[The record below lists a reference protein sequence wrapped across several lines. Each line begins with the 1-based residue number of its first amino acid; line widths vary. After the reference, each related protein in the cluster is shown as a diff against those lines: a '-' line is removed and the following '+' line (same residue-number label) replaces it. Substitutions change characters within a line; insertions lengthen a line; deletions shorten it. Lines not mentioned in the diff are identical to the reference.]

1 MRSGQKIGLLLSR
14 PRVLDVTLVVLLCLP
29 SLIALPLTLGYGDA
43 RTAAGAGL
51 FLLAVPPLL
60 ARRRHPVPVAVA
72 AAAIDILGRLTV
84 TTSVSLIATIALY
97 GLGRHAA
104 TRRALLAT
112 LGPMTLAYAAVS
124 VATGMSLLGALFPPV
139 VTGAGLL
146 MRSRAEARDLRQDM
160 RTEEAVQAERRRIAR
175 ELHDVVA
182 HHITVVSALV
192 GGARVSLPAGTS
204 AAGSEAGSGAG
215 SEAAE
220 ALLAAERSARQ
231 ALTEMRHLL
240 RVLRADGTESG
251 GGEATGVGTVELPA
265 LVEQAGAAG
274 PPAELVVEGEP
285 VPLPAAV
292 DRAVYRIVQE
302 ALTNTR
308 KHAPGSRSSVRISYG
323 SQEVEVEVLDDGA
336 VGAVAVPASP
346 GGFGLVG
353 MAERVA
359 LCGGSLDT
367 GPGPGGG
374 FRVHARL
381 PL

>member
-14 PRVLDVTLVVLLCLP
+14 PRVLDVTLVALLCLP
-29 SLIALPLTLGYGDA
+29 PLIALPLMLVYGDA

-60 ARRRHPVPVAVA
+60 ARRRHPVPVTVVA
-72 AAAIDILGRLTV
+72 AALDIAGRLTV

-97 GLGRHAA
+97 GLGRHTA

-112 LGPMTLAYAAVS
+112 LGPMTVAYAAVS
-124 VATGMSLLGALFPPV
+124 VATGMSLLGALFPPI

-146 MRSRAEARDLRQDM
+146 MRSRAEARGLREGM
-160 RTEEAVQAERRRIAR
+160 RTEEAIQAERRRIAR

-204 AAGSEAGSGAG
+204 GAG

-240 RVLRADGTESG
+240 RVLRADGTGDG

-308 KHAPGSRSSVRISYG
+308 KHAPGARSSVRISYG
-323 SQEVEVEVLDDGA
+323 GQEVEVEVLDDGA
-336 VGAVAVPASP
+336 TAHPPSP

-359 LCGGSLDT
+359 LCGGSLAA
-367 GPGPGGG
+367 GPGPDGG

>member
-29 SLIALPLTLGYGDA
+29 PLIALPFMPVYGDT
-43 RTAAGAGL
+43 RAAVGAGL

-60 ARRRHPVPVAVA
+60 VRRRHPVPVAVA
-72 AAAIDILGRLTV
+72 VAALDVAGRLTV
-84 TTSVSLIATIALY
+84 TTSVSLVATIALY

-104 TRRALLAT
+104 TRKALLAT
-112 LGPMTLAYAAVS
+112 LGPMTLAYAAMS
-124 VATGMSLLGALFPPV
+124 VATGMSLLGALFPPIV
-139 VTGAGLL
+139 AGAGLL
-146 MRSRAEARDLRQDM
+146 MRSRAEAHDLREEM

-204 AAGSEAGSGAG
+204 ETG

-220 ALLAAERSARQ
+220 ALLAAEHSARQ

-240 RVLRADGTESG
+240 RVLRADGT

-308 KHAPGSRSSVRISYG
+308 KHAPGARSSVRITYG
-323 SQEVEVEVLDDGA
+323 SQEVEVEVLDDG
-336 VGAVAVPASP
+336 VVVVPASP
-346 GGFGLVG
+346 GGLGLVG

>member
-97 GLGRHAA
+97 GLGRHTA

-112 LGPMTLAYAAVS
+112 LGPMTLAYAAMS

-146 MRSRAEARDLRQDM
+146 MRSRVEARDLRQDM

-204 AAGSEAGSGAG
+204 AAGSAAG

-336 VGAVAVPASP
+336 SGAAVVPGSP